1 MKLVFAHDHK
11 LRLIDGKYYT
21 VGGLRDSITD
31 RYMEYFDSLTIFC
44 RAIEKQPYDTQLF
57 ELKNPKITVKPVSN
71 GSLMISKKALKMME
85 DEIKNADGLI
95 VKLHSKIA
103 EHAIKYARKY
113 NVPYLVEVVGC
124 PWDAYWNHSLKGK
137 LVAPIMTLSTK
148 REVKRAPY
156 AVYVTKEFL
165 EKRYPCDGEWID
177 CSDVELQSMDEEILS
192 KRLDKIQKM
201 NGQMTLG
208 TLAQVD
214 VKYKGQE
221 YVIRAIAELKEKGKI
236 FKYKLAGSGSN
247 EYLLNIAKKCNV
259 IDQVEFCGVL
269 SHDQVFDW
277 LDNIDFYIQPSKQEG
292 LPRAMIEAI
301 SRACPAA
308 GSTAGGMGELVSD
321 KYIFHKAK
329 VKEIVC
335 ILDNLTKED
344 MSSEACANFETAKN
358 YKKEVL
364 DSKRKDFYGAFAIK
378 CHEHRRGEVK
388 E

>member
-85 DEIKNADGLI
+85 DEIENADGLI
-95 VKLHSKIA
+95 AKLHSKIA

-165 EKRYPCDGEWID
+165 EKRYPCDGEWMD

-329 VKEIVC
+329 VKEIVY

-378 CHEHRRGEVK
+378 CHEHKRGEV
-388 E
+388 EA